1 MSVKSLLQL
10 ILLLL
15 IFLIIGGIYFLYFYS
30 GTIKT
35 KINDEI
41 VVDRS
46 NEQLVSEN
54 LSQNDEILED
64 LKTQDSNS
72 IKENEEKTISDNIDI
87 KDDELKILEYKNEKE
102 LTKSQ
107 EKTKDIKKLE
117 NLTKEIEYITSN
129 KNGDIFKITAKYGR
143 TNDINSNILDLDQ
156 VDGII
161 SPLEKSKIFIS
172 SNYAKYNYTNQNSK
186 FYDNVKIN
194 FENKII
200 TCDNLDLSTNENVA
214 VAYGNV
220 VVKDNKSVMKAQ
232 IVTMDITTKDI
243 NINSNEKI
251 NILTK

>member
-35 KINDEI
+35 TINDEI
-41 VVDRS
+41 VIDQN
-46 NEQLVSEN
+46 NERLISEN
-54 LSQNDEILED
+54 LSRNDEILED
-64 LKTQDSNS
+64 LKTQDFNS
-72 IKENEEKTISDNIDI
+72 IKKNEEKPNSDNIDI

-102 LTKSQ
+102 IKKSKP
-107 EKTKDIKKLE
+107 KTKDKKKVE

-129 KNGDIFKITAKYGR
+129 TNGDIFKITAKYGK
-143 TNDINSNILDLDQ
+143 TNTKNSNILDLEQ

-161 SPLEKSKIFIS
+161 SPLDESKIFIS
-172 SNYAKYNYTNQNSK
+172 SNFAKYNYTNQNSK

-232 IVTMDITTKDI
+232 IVTMDIITKDI